1 MLILNLVWFGHKG
14 AKLRGGQNPLLW
26 SERVFEIPV
35 RVGLKLRDGDG
46 HDRVNVT
53 RYEHDV
59 DNVNDDDFYI
69 LNKNE
74 LMIEARHVQLKN
86 ISQP

>member
-1 MLILNLVWFGHKG
+1 MHHHQETFDADVLSLSGLEELNLTF
-14 AKLRGGQNPLLW
+14 
-26 SERVFEIPV
+26 
-35 RVGLKLRDGDG
+35 RDFHESSGTGMHG

-69 LNKNE
+69 LNKND
-74 LMIEARHVQLKN
+74 LMIQAWHVKLKN

>member
-1 MLILNLVWFGHKG
+1 MTAGEYRKVGFIKVGEKTS
-14 AKLRGGQNPLLW
+14 AI
-26 SERVFEIPV
+26 SETSTFSTWP
-35 RVGLKLRDGDG
+35 GDGDG
-46 HDRVNVT
+46 NDRVNVT

-69 LNKNE
+69 LNKND
-74 LMIEARHVQLKN
+74 LMIQARHVQLKN

>member
-1 MLILNLVWFGHKG
+1 MAVCFEKKFLFDPKGNFKNVEIEAINGDLGLENGHGSKRS
-14 AKLRGGQNPLLW
+14 L
-26 SERVFEIPV
+26 F
-35 RVGLKLRDGDG
+35 G
-46 HDRVNVT
+46 HDRDNVT

-69 LNKNE
+69 LNKND
-74 LMIEARHVQLKN
+74 LMIQARHVQLKN